1 MEHAEY
7 RAYMGR
13 RWRFAIVSALIL
25 VVLSL
30 LALSLGS
37 TWVPFPEIVRSV
49 AALLVPT
56 LQVNV
61 DPASAVIIQHFRLPR
76 IVMAVMAGFG
86 LGMSGAV
93 MQGVLRNPLVSP
105 TTIGVSGGAVL
116 GASLAI
122 VLGFDLIG
130 ISKYVVIGNAF
141 VFAMGTS
148 MLILFLG
155 RLRSVSP
162 ESFILVGIA
171 LMSFFGAFTALLQF
185 VAGDDQLAQVVHW
198 TFGTLTG
205 SNWSHIVLSGI
216 VIAVSIPFLVKLA
229 WDLNAMA
236 SGGDELAASLGVRCG
251 RVRVISM
258 LLASLM
264 TATIISFTGLIGFV
278 GLVAPHIT
286 RSLTG
291 TDHRFLIPFSGLT
304 SAILLLCG
312 DTIARTAFAPV
323 ILPVGIVTSFLGA
336 PFFFYLLMVKRGQ
349 YWQ

>member
-1 MEHAEY
+1 MDNSGY
-7 RAYMGR
+7 RAFMGKR
-13 RWRFAIVSALIL
+13 SRFAVVSVFLLASLCLI
-25 VVLSL
+25 
-30 LALSLGS
+30 ALSLGS
-37 TWVPFPEIVRSV
+37 TWVPISDILRSV
-49 AALLVPT
+49 GSVLLPSSDMSI
-56 LQVNV
+56 
-61 DPASAVIIQHFRLPR
+61 DPASAVIIKHFRLPR
-76 IVMAVMAGFG
+76 IVMAVLAGFG

-122 VLGFDLIG
+122 VLGYDLIG
-130 ISKYVVIGNAF
+130 ISKYVVIANAF

-148 MLILFLG
+148 MLILSLG
-155 RLRSVSP
+155 RLRSISP

-185 VAGDDQLAQVVHW
+185 VATEDQLAQVVHW

-205 SNWSHIVLSGI
+205 SNWSHIALSGI
-216 VIAVSIPFLVKLA
+216 VILVSFPFLVKLA

-251 RVRVISM
+251 RIRVIAM

-312 DTIARTAFAPV
+312 DTVARTAFAPI

-336 PFFFYLLMVKRGQ
+336 PFFFYLLMAKKGQ
-349 YWQ
+349 FWQ